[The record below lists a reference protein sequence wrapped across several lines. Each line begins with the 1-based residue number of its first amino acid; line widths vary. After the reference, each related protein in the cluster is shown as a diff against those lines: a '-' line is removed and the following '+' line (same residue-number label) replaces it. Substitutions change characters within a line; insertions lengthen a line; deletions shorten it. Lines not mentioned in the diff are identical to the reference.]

1 MYEDLPSDVI
11 SDHVVPIPEK
21 SHRVAPGLLP
31 LDHHRL
37 LVRTASSSGIHKG
50 LMFSPRPRG
59 TIAGVSQI
67 VKDDLLHLVVTA
79 VVQPRYVINHWFKLG
94 VHCFL
99 QVLAPEVHAGPRHHY
114 HLPVSFG
121 AGRSLLLGESLDS
134 LSLTEILTICSL

>member
-1 MYEDLPSDVI
+1 
-11 SDHVVPIPEK
+11 
-21 SHRVAPGLLP
+21 
-31 LDHHRL
+31 
-37 LVRTASSSGIHKG
+37 
-50 LMFSPRPRG
+50 MFSPKPRG